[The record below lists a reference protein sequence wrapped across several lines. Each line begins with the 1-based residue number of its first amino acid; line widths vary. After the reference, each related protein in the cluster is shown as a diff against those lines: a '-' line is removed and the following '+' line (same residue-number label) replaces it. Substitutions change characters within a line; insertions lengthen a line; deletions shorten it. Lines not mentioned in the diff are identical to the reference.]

1 MPIAKPED
9 FYATYAEYK
18 SYVRPE
24 LKAKHVKWLDREFW
38 VPARCEPHHSVLEIG
53 CGTGQFLLYLHRKG
67 VTRFTG
73 IDQDAKIK
81 DVLPPEVAAHVRIAD
96 VWEFLKTETTR
107 FDRIV
112 MLDVLEH
119 FTIPDGA
126 ALLEAVRGILAPDGM
141 LTVRV
146 PNMASPWAGQHQYA
160 DLTHK
165 AAYAPGGLRQLAI
178 AAGFD
183 CVAFVDQRRG
193 SRSRRFLEDCLHGL
207 FAAVLTETPPLWSAN
222 MIAILKPRAARA

>member
-1 MPIAKPED
+1 MPIARPED

-18 SYVRPE
+18 GYAPPE
-24 LKAKHVKWLDREFW
+24 LKAKHIRWMDREFW
-38 VPARCEPHHSVLEIG
+38 VPARCAPQHSVLEIG
-53 CGTGQFLLYLHRKG
+53 CGTGQFLLYLRHKG
-67 VTRFTG
+67 VTRMVG
-73 IDQDAKIK
+73 IDHDARAK
-81 DVLPPEVAAHVRIAD
+81 DVMPADIARNVRIVD
-96 VWEFLKTETTR
+96 VWEFLKTETGP

-126 ALLEAVRGILAPDGM
+126 ALLEAIRRVLAPDG
-141 LTVRV
+141 LVTVRV

-178 AAGFD
+178 AAGFE

-207 FAAVLTETPPLWSAN
+207 LSAVLTETPPLWSAN
-222 MIAILKPRAARA
+222 MIAVLKPTAARR